1 VCFSIGFLL
10 REDNKNSAV
19 LDKFKL
25 KNIRFALFPKSKL
38 PDTGGSKS
46 SSSSVINISKK
57 FSNFFSNRISKIN
70 ATTEEVVGVDISHE
84 AIHVAQASKKPDE
97 RWVLDKFSYRF
108 LDKTKI
114 KENLLESSDYLVS
127 EITLALANA
136 NITTKN
142 VALSIPVTSAI
153 VRVVT
158 SPLMTEEELKNA
170 VDTNSLW
177 ENLIQLSDNLND
189 YSIFHQVI
197 NRDTAKNLMDIL
209 FVASKLSDVN
219 GYSAL
224 FKKAGLNPI
233 IIDVR
238 CFTLK
243 NAVDE
248 RAKTRLLV
256 KEKNEQEPQ
265 SAILEFGLEENYI
278 IIIHNSIPI
287 ITDIFLRPQEKLIL
301 QSINENNIS
310 QEAEDLIRRYTL
322 QIKQAIADYETKFQ
336 AKILDI
342 KIITSLK
349 NYEIFLK
356 MFKNNILNIGLNVL
370 DPLSEV
376 VIPEYNK
383 EKVDI
388 KNKSPF
394 TSAIG
399 LAYRKLDVFG
409 YYKFVTAVKNINL
422 LPNRD
427 AIRQQAK
434 FKFLSGFAFKNF
446 AIGLVVIYIF
456 LTIFSFVRIQ
466 FNDKKLQ
473 QFSSIEAEFNKINAI
488 YSPINRQ
495 VNLLKQSSQIGSSLK
510 SNQNSSYQ
518 TLVQISNSTQ
528 PRVRFSKIEYD
539 GNLNIKIE
547 GTAFSD
553 QDILNFVAALNK
565 QKTIASATLS
575 SVSASGQQGL
585 SAMPS
590 KAFVILCQVRPS

>member
-1 VCFSIGFLL
+1 M
-10 REDNKNSAV
+10 

-25 KNIRFALFPKSKL
+25 KNVKFALFPKSKL
-38 PDTGGSKS
+38 QGVDGNKS
-46 SSSSVINISKK
+46 ANNSLSDLSKK
-57 FSNFFSNRISKIN
+57 FSDFFSSKISKIN
-70 ATTEEVVGVDISHE
+70 ATTEEVVGIDISHE
-84 AIHVAQASKKPDE
+84 AIHVAQASKKSDE
-97 RWVLDKFSYRF
+97 KWILDKFSYRF
-108 LDKTKI
+108 LDQTKI
-114 KENLLESSDYLVS
+114 KENLLDTPDYLVS

-153 VRVVT
+153 IRVVT
-158 SPLMTEEELKNA
+158 SPLMSEEELKNA
-170 VDTNSLW
+170 VETNSLW

-248 RAKTRLLV
+248 RSKTRLLF
-256 KEKNEQEPQ
+256 KESKGIEPQ
-265 SAILEFGLEENYI
+265 SAILEFGLEENYL

-287 ITDIFLRPQEKLIL
+287 ITDIFLRPQEKSIL
-301 QSINENNIS
+301 TSVTENNIP

-322 QIKQAIADYETKFQ
+322 QVKQAIADYEAKFQ
-336 AKILDI
+336 SKISDI

-349 NYEIFLK
+349 NYEVFMK
-356 MFKNNILNIGLNVL
+356 MFKNNILNIGVNIL

-376 VIPEYNK
+376 TIPEYNK
-383 EKVDI
+383 EKTDI

-446 AIGLVVIYIF
+446 ALGLVALYIF
-456 LTIFSFVRIQ
+456 LTAFSFFRIQ
-466 FNDKKLQ
+466 YNDKKLE
-473 QFSSIEAEFNKINAI
+473 QFAAIEAEFVKINAP
-488 YSPINRQ
+488 YSAVNRQ
-495 VNLLKQSSQIGSSLK
+495 VNLLKQSSQIGTTLR
-510 SNQNSSYQ
+510 SNQNTSYQ

-575 SVSASGQQGL
+575 SVNVAGQQQGL
-585 SAMPS
+585 TAAPS

>member
-1 VCFSIGFLL
+1 M
-10 REDNKNSAV
+10 

-25 KNIRFALFPKSKL
+25 KNVKFALFPKSKL
-38 PDTGGSKS
+38 QGVDGNKS
-46 SSSSVINISKK
+46 ANNSLSDLSKK
-57 FSNFFSNRISKIN
+57 FSDFFSSKISKIN
-70 ATTEEVVGVDISHE
+70 ATTEEVVGIDISHE
-84 AIHVAQASKKPDE
+84 AIHVAQASKKSDE
-97 RWVLDKFSYRF
+97 KWILDKFSYRF
-108 LDKTKI
+108 LDQTKL
-114 KENLLESSDYLVS
+114 KENLLDTPDYLVS

-153 VRVVT
+153 IRVVT

-170 VDTNSLW
+170 VETNSLW

-197 NRDTAKNLMDIL
+197 NRDSAKNLMDIL

-248 RAKTRLLV
+248 RSKTRLLF
-256 KEKNEQEPQ
+256 KESKEIEPQ
-265 SAILEFGLEENYI
+265 SAILEFGLEENYL

-287 ITDIFLRPQEKLIL
+287 ITDIFLRPQEKSIL
-301 QSINENNIS
+301 TSVTENNIP

-336 AKILDI
+336 SKISDI

-349 NYEIFLK
+349 NYEVFMK
-356 MFKNNILNIGLNVL
+356 MFKNNILNIGVNIL

-376 VIPEYNK
+376 TVPEYNK
-383 EKVDI
+383 EKTDI

-446 AIGLVVIYIF
+446 ALGLVALYIF
-456 LTIFSFVRIQ
+456 LTAFSFFRIHY
-466 FNDKKLQ
+466 NDKKLE
-473 QFSSIEAEFNKINAI
+473 QFAAIEAEFIKINAP
-488 YSPINRQ
+488 YSTVNRQ
-495 VNLLKQSSQIGSSLK
+495 VNLLKQSSQIGTTLR

-539 GNLNIKIE
+539 GNLNVKIE

-575 SVSASGQQGL
+575 SVNVAGQQQGL
-585 SAMPS
+585 SAAPS
-590 KAFVILCQVRPS
+590 KAFVILCQVKAS

>member
-1 VCFSIGFLL
+1 M
-10 REDNKNSAV
+10 

-25 KNIRFALFPKSKL
+25 KNVKFALFPKSKL
-38 PDTGGSKS
+38 QGVDGNKS
-46 SSSSVINISKK
+46 ANSSLSDLSKK
-57 FSNFFSNRISKIN
+57 FSDFFSSKISKIN
-70 ATTEEVVGVDISHE
+70 ATTEEVVGIDISHE
-84 AIHVAQASKKPDE
+84 AIHVAQASKKSDE
-97 RWVLDKFSYRF
+97 KWILDKFSYRF
-108 LDKTKI
+108 LDQTKL
-114 KENLLESSDYLVS
+114 KENLLDTPDYLVS

-153 VRVVT
+153 IRVVS
-158 SPLMTEEELKNA
+158 SPLMSEEELKNA
-170 VDTNSLW
+170 VETNSLW

-248 RAKTRLLV
+248 RSKTRLLV
-256 KEKNEQEPQ
+256 KESKGMEPQ
-265 SAILEFGLEENYI
+265 SAILEFGLEENYL

-287 ITDIFLRPQEKLIL
+287 ITDIFLRPQEKSIL
-301 QSINENNIS
+301 TSVTENNIP

-322 QIKQAIADYETKFQ
+322 QVKQAIADYETKYQ
-336 AKILDI
+336 SKISDI

-349 NYEIFLK
+349 NYEVFMK
-356 MFKNNILNIGLNVL
+356 MFKNNILNIGVNIL

-376 VIPEYNK
+376 TVPEYNK
-383 EKVDI
+383 EKTDI

-446 AIGLVVIYIF
+446 ALGLVALYIF
-456 LTIFSFVRIQ
+456 LTAFSFFRIQ
-466 FNDKKLQ
+466 YNDKQLE
-473 QFSSIEAEFNKINAI
+473 QFAAIEAEFTKINAP
-488 YSPINRQ
+488 YSTINRQ
-495 VNLLKQSSQIGSSLK
+495 VNLLKQSSQIGTTLR

-539 GNLNIKIE
+539 GNLNVKIE

-575 SVSASGQQGL
+575 SVNVAGQQQGL
-585 SAMPS
+585 SAAPS
-590 KAFVILCQVRPS
+590 KAFVILCQVRAS

>member
-1 VCFSIGFLL
+1 M
-10 REDNKNSAV
+10 

-25 KNIRFALFPKSKL
+25 KNVKFALFPKSKL
-38 PDTGGSKS
+38 QAVDGNKS
-46 SSSSVINISKK
+46 ANSSLSDLSKK
-57 FSNFFSNRISKIN
+57 FSDFFSSKISKIN
-70 ATTEEVVGVDISHE
+70 ATTEEVVGIDISHE
-84 AIHVAQASKKPDE
+84 AIHVAQASKKSDE
-97 RWVLDKFSYRF
+97 KWILDKFSYRF
-108 LDKTKI
+108 LDQTKL
-114 KENLLESSDYLVS
+114 KENLLDTPDYLVS

-153 VRVVT
+153 IRVVT

-170 VDTNSLW
+170 VETNSLW

-197 NRDTAKNLMDIL
+197 NRDSAKNLMDIL

-248 RAKTRLLV
+248 RSKTRLLF
-256 KEKNEQEPQ
+256 KESKEIEPQ
-265 SAILEFGLEENYI
+265 SAILEFGLEENYL

-287 ITDIFLRPQEKLIL
+287 ITDIFLRPQEKSIL
-301 QSINENNIS
+301 TSVTENNIP

-322 QIKQAIADYETKFQ
+322 QIKQAIADYETKYQ
-336 AKILDI
+336 SKISDI

-349 NYEIFLK
+349 NYEVFMK
-356 MFKNNILNIGLNVL
+356 MFKNNILNIGVNIL

-376 VIPEYNK
+376 TVPEYNK
-383 EKVDI
+383 EKTDI

-446 AIGLVVIYIF
+446 ALGLVALYIF
-456 LTIFSFVRIQ
+456 LTAFSFFRIHY
-466 FNDKKLQ
+466 NDKKLE
-473 QFSSIEAEFNKINAI
+473 QFAAIEAEFIKINAP
-488 YSPINRQ
+488 YSTVNRQ
-495 VNLLKQSSQIGSSLK
+495 VNLLKQSSQIGTTLR

-539 GNLNIKIE
+539 GNLNVKIE

-575 SVSASGQQGL
+575 SVNVAGQQQGL
-585 SAMPS
+585 SAAPS
-590 KAFVILCQVRPS
+590 KAFVILCQVRAG

>member
-1 VCFSIGFLL
+1 M
-10 REDNKNSAV
+10 

-25 KNIRFALFPKSKL
+25 KNVKFTLFPKSKL
-38 PDTGGSKS
+38 QAVDGNKS
-46 SSSSVINISKK
+46 ANSSLSDLSKK
-57 FSNFFSNRISKIN
+57 FSDFFSSKISKIN
-70 ATTEEVVGVDISHE
+70 ATTEEVVGIDISHE
-84 AIHVAQASKKPDE
+84 AIHVAQVSKKSDE
-97 RWVLDKFSYRF
+97 KWMLDKFSYRF
-108 LDKTKI
+108 LDQTKL
-114 KENLLESSDYLVS
+114 KENLLDTPDYLVS

-153 VRVVT
+153 IRVVT

-170 VDTNSLW
+170 VETNSLW

-219 GYSAL
+219 GYSTL

-248 RAKTRLLV
+248 RSKTRLLF
-256 KEKNEQEPQ
+256 KESKEIEPQ
-265 SAILEFGLEENYI
+265 SAILEFGLEENYL

-287 ITDIFLRPQEKLIL
+287 ITDIFLRPQEKSIL
-301 QSINENNIS
+301 TSVTENNIP

-322 QIKQAIADYETKFQ
+322 QVKQAIADYETKFQ
-336 AKILDI
+336 SKISDI

-349 NYEIFLK
+349 NYEVFMK
-356 MFKNNILNIGLNVL
+356 MFKNNILNIGVNIL

-376 VIPEYNK
+376 TVPEYNK
-383 EKVDI
+383 EKTDI

-422 LPNRD
+422 LPNRE

-446 AIGLVVIYIF
+446 ALGLVVLYIF
-456 LTIFSFVRIQ
+456 LTAFSFFRIHY
-466 FNDKKLQ
+466 NDKKLE
-473 QFSSIEAEFNKINAI
+473 QFAAIEAEFIKINAP
-488 YSPINRQ
+488 YSTVNRQ
-495 VNLLKQSSQIGSSLK
+495 VNLLKQSSQIGTTLR

-539 GNLNIKIE
+539 GNLNVKIE

-575 SVSASGQQGL
+575 SVNVAGQQQGL
-585 SAMPS
+585 SAAPS
-590 KAFVILCQVRPS
+590 KAFVILCQVRAG

>member
-1 VCFSIGFLL
+1 M
-10 REDNKNSAV
+10 
-19 LDKFKL
+19 LDRFKL
-25 KNIRFALFPKSKL
+25 KNVKFALFPKSKL
-38 PDTGGSKS
+38 QGVDSNKS
-46 SSSSVINISKK
+46 SVSSLNNFSKK
-57 FSNFFSNRISKIN
+57 FSEFFSSKISKIN
-70 ATTEEVVGVDISHE
+70 ATTEEVVGIDISHE
-84 AIHVAQASKKPDE
+84 AIHVAQASKKSDE

-108 LDKTKI
+108 LDQTKI
-114 KENLLESSDYLVS
+114 KENLLDSPDYLVS

-153 VRVVT
+153 IRVVT
-158 SPLMTEEELKNA
+158 SPLMTEDELKSA
-170 VDTNSLW
+170 VETNSLW

-248 RAKTRLLV
+248 RAKTRSLF
-256 KEKNEQEPQ
+256 KATKEQEPQ
-265 SAILEFGLEENYI
+265 SAILEFGLEENYL
-278 IIIHNSIPI
+278 IIIHNNIPI
-287 ITDIFLRPQEKLIL
+287 ITDIFLRPQEKTIL
-301 QSINENNIS
+301 TSVTENNIS
-310 QEAEDLIRRYTL
+310 QEAEDLLRRYTL
-322 QIKQAIADYETKFQ
+322 QVKQAIADYETKFQ
-336 AKILDI
+336 AKISDI

-349 NYEIFLK
+349 NYEVFMK
-356 MFKNNILNIGLNVL
+356 MFKNNILNVGVNIL

-376 VIPEYNK
+376 IIPEYNK
-383 EKVDI
+383 EKTDI

-446 AIGLVVIYIF
+446 AVGLVALYIF
-456 LTIFSFVRIQ
+456 LTAFSFFRIYY
-466 FNDKKLQ
+466 NDKKLE
-473 QFSSIEAEFNKINAI
+473 QFAAIEAEFIKINTP
-488 YSPINRQ
+488 YTTINKQ
-495 VNLLKQSSQIGSSLK
+495 VNLLKQSSQIGTTLR

-575 SVSASGQQGL
+575 SVNVSGQQQGL
-585 SAMPS
+585 SAAPS
-590 KAFVILCQVRPS
+590 KAFVILCQVRAG

>member
-1 VCFSIGFLL
+1 M
-10 REDNKNSAV
+10 

-25 KNIRFALFPKSKL
+25 KNVKFALFPKSKIQGV
-38 PDTGGSKS
+38 DGNKS
-46 SSSSVINISKK
+46 ANSSLSDLSKK
-57 FSNFFSNRISKIN
+57 FSDFFSSKISKIN
-70 ATTEEVVGVDISHE
+70 ATTEEVVGIDISHE
-84 AIHVAQASKKPDE
+84 AIHVAQASKKSDE
-97 RWVLDKFSYRF
+97 KWVLDKFSYRF
-108 LDKTKI
+108 LDQTKI
-114 KENLLESSDYLVS
+114 KENLLDTPDYLVS

-153 VRVVT
+153 IRVVT
-158 SPLMTEEELKNA
+158 SPLMSEEELKNA
-170 VDTNSLW
+170 VETNSLW

-248 RAKTRLLV
+248 RSKTRLLF
-256 KEKNEQEPQ
+256 KESKEIEPQ
-265 SAILEFGLEENYI
+265 SAILEFGLEENYL

-287 ITDIFLRPQEKLIL
+287 ITDIFLRPQEKSIL
-301 QSINENNIS
+301 QSVSENNIT

-322 QIKQAIADYETKFQ
+322 QIKQAIADYESKFQ
-336 AKILDI
+336 SKISDI

-349 NYEIFLK
+349 NYEVFMK
-356 MFKNNILNIGLNVL
+356 MFKNNILNIGVNIL

-376 VIPEYNK
+376 TIPEYNK
-383 EKVDI
+383 EKIDI

-446 AIGLVVIYIF
+446 ALGLVALYIF
-456 LTIFSFVRIQ
+456 LTAFSFFRIQ
-466 FNDKKLQ
+466 YNDKKLE
-473 QFSSIEAEFNKINAI
+473 QFAAIEAEFIKINGP
-488 YSPINRQ
+488 YSAVNRQ
-495 VNLLKQSSQIGSSLK
+495 VNLLKQSSQIGTTLR
-510 SNQNSSYQ
+510 SNQNTSYQ

-575 SVSASGQQGL
+575 SVNVAGQQQGL
-585 SAMPS
+585 SAAPS
-590 KAFVILCQVRPS
+590 KSFVILCQVRAG

>member
-1 VCFSIGFLL
+1 M
-10 REDNKNSAV
+10 

-25 KNIRFALFPKSKL
+25 KNVKFALFPKSKL
-38 PDTGGSKS
+38 QGVDGNKS
-46 SSSSVINISKK
+46 ANSSLSDLSKK
-57 FSNFFSNRISKIN
+57 FSDFFSSKISKIN
-70 ATTEEVVGVDISHE
+70 ATTEEVVGIDISHE
-84 AIHVAQASKKPDE
+84 AIHVAQASKKSDE
-97 RWVLDKFSYRF
+97 KWILDKFSYRF
-108 LDKTKI
+108 LDQTKI
-114 KENLLESSDYLVS
+114 KENLLDTPDYLVS

-153 VRVVT
+153 IRVVT

-170 VDTNSLW
+170 VETNSLW

-197 NRDTAKNLMDIL
+197 NRDSAKNLMDIL

-248 RAKTRLLV
+248 RSKTRLLF
-256 KEKNEQEPQ
+256 KESKEIEPQ
-265 SAILEFGLEENYI
+265 SAILEFGLEENYL

-287 ITDIFLRPQEKLIL
+287 ITDIFLRPQEKSIL
-301 QSINENNIS
+301 TSVTENNIP

-336 AKILDI
+336 SKISDI

-349 NYEIFLK
+349 NYEVFMK
-356 MFKNNILNIGLNVL
+356 MFKNNILNIGVNIL

-376 VIPEYNK
+376 TVPEYNK
-383 EKVDI
+383 EKTDI

-446 AIGLVVIYIF
+446 ALGLVALYIF
-456 LTIFSFVRIQ
+456 LTAFSFFRIHY
-466 FNDKKLQ
+466 NDKKLE
-473 QFSSIEAEFNKINAI
+473 QFAAIEAEFIKINAP
-488 YSPINRQ
+488 YSTVNRQ
-495 VNLLKQSSQIGSSLK
+495 VNLLKQSSQIGTTLR

-539 GNLNIKIE
+539 GNLNVKIE

-575 SVSASGQQGL
+575 SVNVAGQQQGL
-585 SAMPS
+585 SAAPS
-590 KAFVILCQVRPS
+590 KAFVILCQVRAS

>member
-1 VCFSIGFLL
+1 M
-10 REDNKNSAV
+10 

-25 KNIRFALFPKSKL
+25 KNVKFALFPKSKIQSE
-38 PDTGGSKS
+38 GSSKS
-46 SSSSVINISKK
+46 ANSSLNNISKK
-57 FSNFFSNRISKIN
+57 LSDFFSSKISKIN
-70 ATTEEVVGVDISHE
+70 ATTEEVVGIDISHE
-84 AIHVAQASKKPDE
+84 AIHVAQASKKSDE
-97 RWVLDKFSYRF
+97 KWVLDKFSYRF
-108 LDKTKI
+108 LDQTKI

-153 VRVVT
+153 IRVVT

-170 VDTNSLW
+170 VETNSLW

-248 RAKTRLLV
+248 RAKTRLLF
-256 KEKNEQEPQ
+256 KDTKEQEPQ

-287 ITDIFLRPQEKLIL
+287 ITDIFLRPQEKSIL
-301 QSINENNIS
+301 QSVSENNIT

-322 QIKQAIADYETKFQ
+322 QIKQAIADYESKFQ
-336 AKILDI
+336 AKISDI

-356 MFKNNILNIGLNVL
+356 MFKNNILNIGVNVL

-376 VIPEYNK
+376 TIPEYNK
-383 EKVDI
+383 EKIDI

-427 AIRQQAK
+427 TIRQQAK

-446 AIGLVVIYIF
+446 AIGLVVFYIF
-456 LTIFSFVRIQ
+456 LTSLSFFRIQ
-466 FNDKKLQ
+466 YNDKKLE
-473 QFSSIEAEFNKINAI
+473 QFAAIEAEFIKINDP
-488 YSPINRQ
+488 YSAVNRQ
-495 VNLLKQSSQIGSSLK
+495 VNLLKQSSQIGTTLK

-575 SVSASGQQGL
+575 SVNVAGQQQGL
-585 SAMPS
+585 SAAPS

>member
-1 VCFSIGFLL
+1 M
-10 REDNKNSAV
+10 

-25 KNIRFALFPKSKL
+25 KNVKFALFPKSKL
-38 PDTGGSKS
+38 QEVESGKSAS
-46 SSSSVINISKK
+46 SSLNNISKRL
-57 FSNFFSNRISKIN
+57 SDFFSNKISKIN
-70 ATTEEVVGVDISHE
+70 ATTEEVVGIDISHE
-84 AIHVAQASKKPDE
+84 AIHVAQASKRTDE
-97 RWVLDKFSYRF
+97 KWILDKFSYRF
-108 LDKTKI
+108 LDQTKL
-114 KENLLESSDYLVS
+114 KENLLDTPDYLVS

-153 VRVVT
+153 IRVVT

-170 VDTNSLW
+170 VETNSLW

-197 NRDTAKNLMDIL
+197 NRDSAKNLMDIL

-248 RAKTRLLV
+248 RSKTRLLF
-256 KEKNEQEPQ
+256 KESKEIEPQ
-265 SAILEFGLEENYI
+265 SAILEFGLEENYL

-287 ITDIFLRPQEKLIL
+287 ITDIFLRPQEKSIL
-301 QSINENNIS
+301 TSVTENNIP

-336 AKILDI
+336 SKISDI

-349 NYEIFLK
+349 NYEVFMK
-356 MFKNNILNIGLNVL
+356 MFKNNILNIGVNIL

-376 VIPEYNK
+376 TVPEYNK
-383 EKVDI
+383 EKTDI

-446 AIGLVVIYIF
+446 ALGLVALYIF
-456 LTIFSFVRIQ
+456 LTAFSFFRIHY
-466 FNDKKLQ
+466 NDKKLE
-473 QFSSIEAEFNKINAI
+473 QFAAIEAEFIKINAP
-488 YSPINRQ
+488 YSTINRQ
-495 VNLLKQSSQIGSSLK
+495 VNLLKQSSQIGTTLR

-539 GNLNIKIE
+539 GNLNVKIE

-575 SVSASGQQGL
+575 SVNVAGQQQGL
-585 SAMPS
+585 SAAPS

>member
-1 VCFSIGFLL
+1 M
-10 REDNKNSAV
+10 

-25 KNIRFALFPKSKL
+25 KNVKFALFPKSKL
-38 PDTGGSKS
+38 QAVDGNKS
-46 SSSSVINISKK
+46 ANSSLSDLSKK
-57 FSNFFSNRISKIN
+57 FSDFFSSKISKIN
-70 ATTEEVVGVDISHE
+70 ATTEEVVGIDISHE
-84 AIHVAQASKKPDE
+84 AIHVAQASKKTDE
-97 RWVLDKFSYRF
+97 KWILDKFSYRF
-108 LDKTKI
+108 LDQTKL
-114 KENLLESSDYLVS
+114 KENLLDTPDYLVS

-153 VRVVT
+153 IRVVT
-158 SPLMTEEELKNA
+158 SPLMSEEELKNA
-170 VDTNSLW
+170 VETNSLW

-248 RAKTRLLV
+248 RSKTRLLF
-256 KEKNEQEPQ
+256 KDTKEQEPQ
-265 SAILEFGLEENYI
+265 SAILEFGLEENYL

-287 ITDIFLRPQEKLIL
+287 ITDIFLRPQEKSIL
-301 QSINENNIS
+301 TSVTENNIP

-336 AKILDI
+336 SKISDI

-349 NYEIFLK
+349 NYEVFMK
-356 MFKNNILNIGLNVL
+356 MFKNNILNIGVNIL

-376 VIPEYNK
+376 TVPEYNK
-383 EKVDI
+383 EKTDI

-446 AIGLVVIYIF
+446 ALGLVALYIF
-456 LTIFSFVRIQ
+456 LTAFSFFRIQ
-466 FNDKKLQ
+466 YNDKKLE
-473 QFSSIEAEFNKINAI
+473 QFAAIEAEFIKINAP
-488 YSPINRQ
+488 YSTVNRQ
-495 VNLLKQSSQIGSSLK
+495 VNLLKQSSQIGTTLR

-539 GNLNIKIE
+539 GNLNVKIE

-575 SVSASGQQGL
+575 SVNVAGQQQGL
-585 SAMPS
+585 SAAPS
-590 KAFVILCQVRPS
+590 KAFVILCQVRAG

>member
-1 VCFSIGFLL
+1 M
-10 REDNKNSAV
+10 
-19 LDKFKL
+19 LDKFKIKNL
-25 KNIRFALFPKSKL
+25 KFALFAKSKL
-38 PDTGGSKS
+38 QSEGSGNSANS
-46 SSSSVINISKK
+46 SLNNISKK
-57 FSNFFSNRISKIN
+57 LSEFFSSKISKIN
-70 ATTEEVVGVDISHE
+70 ATTEEVVGIDISHE
-84 AIHVAQASKKPDE
+84 AIHVAQASKKSDE
-97 RWVLDKFSYRF
+97 KWVLDKFSYRF
-108 LDKTKI
+108 LDQTKI
-114 KENLLESSDYLVS
+114 KENLLDTPDYLVS

-153 VRVVT
+153 IRVVT
-158 SPLMTEEELKNA
+158 SPLMSEEELKNA
-170 VDTNSLW
+170 VETNSLW

-233 IIDVR
+233 IIEVR

-248 RAKTRLLV
+248 RSKTRLLF
-256 KEKNEQEPQ
+256 KDTKEQEPQ
-265 SAILEFGLEENYI
+265 SAILEFGLEENYL

-287 ITDIFLRPQEKLIL
+287 ITDIFLRPQEKSIL
-301 QSINENNIS
+301 TSVTENNIP

-336 AKILDI
+336 SKISDI

-349 NYEIFLK
+349 NYEVFMK
-356 MFKNNILNIGLNVL
+356 MFKNNILNIGVNIL

-376 VIPEYNK
+376 TIPEYNK
-383 EKVDI
+383 EKIDI

-446 AIGLVVIYIF
+446 ALGLVALYIF
-456 LTIFSFVRIQ
+456 LTAFSFFRIQ
-466 FNDKKLQ
+466 YNDKKLE
-473 QFSSIEAEFNKINAI
+473 QFAAIEAEFIKINAP
-488 YSPINRQ
+488 YSAVNRQ
-495 VNLLKQSSQIGSSLK
+495 VNLLKQSSQIGTTLR
-510 SNQNSSYQ
+510 SNQNTSYQ

-575 SVSASGQQGL
+575 SVNVAGQQQGL
-585 SAMPS
+585 SAAPS
-590 KAFVILCQVRPS
+590 KSFVILCQVRAG

>member
-1 VCFSIGFLL
+1 M
-10 REDNKNSAV
+10 

-25 KNIRFALFPKSKL
+25 KNIKFALFTKSKL
-38 PDTGGSKS
+38 QGVDGNKS
-46 SSSSVINISKK
+46 ANSSLSDLSKK
-57 FSNFFSNRISKIN
+57 FSDFFSSKISKIN
-70 ATTEEVVGVDISHE
+70 ATTEEVVGIDISHE
-84 AIHVAQASKKPDE
+84 AIHVAQTSKKNDE
-97 RWVLDKFSYRF
+97 KWVLDKFSYRF
-108 LDKTKI
+108 LDQTKL
-114 KENLLESSDYLVS
+114 KENLLETPDYLVS

-153 VRVVT
+153 IRVVT

-170 VDTNSLW
+170 VETNSLW

-248 RAKTRLLV
+248 RAKTRLLF
-256 KEKNEQEPQ
+256 KDTKEQEPQ
-265 SAILEFGLEENYI
+265 SAILEFGIEENYV

-287 ITDIFLRPQEKLIL
+287 ITDIFLRPQEKSIL
-301 QSINENNIS
+301 QAVTENNIT

-322 QIKQAIADYETKFQ
+322 QIKQAIADYESKFQ
-336 AKILDI
+336 AKISDI

-356 MFKNNILNIGLNVL
+356 MFKNNILNIGVNIL

-376 VIPEYNK
+376 TIPEYNK
-383 EKVDI
+383 EKIDI

-446 AIGLVVIYIF
+446 AIGLVALYIF
-456 LTIFSFVRIQ
+456 LTAFSFLRIQ
-466 FNDKKLQ
+466 YNNKKLE
-473 QFSSIEAEFNKINAI
+473 QFAAIEVEFSKINAI

-495 VNLLKQSSQIGSSLK
+495 VNLLKQSSQIGTTLR
-510 SNQNSSYQ
+510 SNQDSSYQ

-539 GNLNIKIE
+539 GNLSIKIE

-575 SVSASGQQGL
+575 SVSAAGQQQGL
-585 SAMPS
+585 SAAPS

>member
-1 VCFSIGFLL
+1 M
-10 REDNKNSAV
+10 
-19 LDKFKL
+19 LDKFKIKNL
-25 KNIRFALFPKSKL
+25 KFALFPKSKL
-38 PDTGGSKS
+38 QSEGSSNSANS
-46 SSSSVINISKK
+46 SLNNISKK
-57 FSNFFSNRISKIN
+57 LSEFFSSKISKIN
-70 ATTEEVVGVDISHE
+70 ATTEEVVGIDISHE
-84 AIHVAQASKKPDE
+84 AIHVAQASKKSDE
-97 RWVLDKFSYRF
+97 KWVLDKFSYRF
-108 LDKTKI
+108 LDQTKI
-114 KENLLESSDYLVS
+114 KENLLDTPDYLVS

-153 VRVVT
+153 IRVVT
-158 SPLMTEEELKNA
+158 SPLMSEEELKNA
-170 VDTNSLW
+170 VETNSLW

-248 RAKTRLLV
+248 RSKTRLLF
-256 KEKNEQEPQ
+256 KESKEIEPQ
-265 SAILEFGLEENYI
+265 SAILEFGLEENYL

-287 ITDIFLRPQEKLIL
+287 ITDIFLRPQEKSIL
-301 QSINENNIS
+301 QSVSENNIT

-322 QIKQAIADYETKFQ
+322 QIKQAIADYESKFQ
-336 AKILDI
+336 SKISDI

-349 NYEIFLK
+349 NYEVFMK
-356 MFKNNILNIGLNVL
+356 MFKNNILNIGVNIL

-376 VIPEYNK
+376 TIPEYNK
-383 EKVDI
+383 EKIDI

-446 AIGLVVIYIF
+446 ALGLVALYIF
-456 LTIFSFVRIQ
+456 LTAFSFFRIQ
-466 FNDKKLQ
+466 YNDKKLE
-473 QFSSIEAEFNKINAI
+473 QFAAIEAEFIKINAP
-488 YSPINRQ
+488 YSAVNRQ
-495 VNLLKQSSQIGSSLK
+495 VNLLKQSSQIGTTLR
-510 SNQNSSYQ
+510 SNQNTSYQ

-575 SVSASGQQGL
+575 SVNVAGQQQGL
-585 SAMPS
+585 SAAPS
-590 KAFVILCQVRPS
+590 KSFVILCQVRAG

>member
-1 VCFSIGFLL
+1 M
-10 REDNKNSAV
+10 

-25 KNIRFALFPKSKL
+25 KNVKFALFPKSKFQ
-38 PDTGGSKS
+38 GAENGKS
-46 SSSSVINISKK
+46 ANSSLNNISKK
-57 FSNFFSNRISKIN
+57 LSDFFSSKISKIN
-70 ATTEEVVGVDISHE
+70 ATTEEVVGIDISHE
-84 AIHVAQASKKPDE
+84 AIHVAQASKKTDE
-97 RWVLDKFSYRF
+97 KWILDKFSYRF
-108 LDKTKI
+108 LDQTKL
-114 KENLLESSDYLVS
+114 KENLLDTPDYLVS

-153 VRVVT
+153 IRVVT
-158 SPLMTEEELKNA
+158 SPLMSEEELKNA
-170 VDTNSLW
+170 VETNSLW

-248 RAKTRLLV
+248 RSKTRLLF
-256 KEKNEQEPQ
+256 KDTKEQEPQ
-265 SAILEFGLEENYI
+265 SAILEFGLEENYL

-287 ITDIFLRPQEKLIL
+287 ITDIFLRPQEKSIL
-301 QSINENNIS
+301 TSVTENNIP

-336 AKILDI
+336 SKISDI

-349 NYEIFLK
+349 NYEVFMK
-356 MFKNNILNIGLNVL
+356 MFKNNILNIGVNIL

-376 VIPEYNK
+376 TVPEYNK
-383 EKVDI
+383 EKTDI

-446 AIGLVVIYIF
+446 ALGLVALYIF
-456 LTIFSFVRIQ
+456 LTAFSFFRIHY
-466 FNDKKLQ
+466 NDKKLE
-473 QFSSIEAEFNKINAI
+473 QFAAIEAEFIKINAP
-488 YSPINRQ
+488 YSTVNRQ
-495 VNLLKQSSQIGSSLK
+495 VNLLKQSSQIGTTLR

-539 GNLNIKIE
+539 GNLNVKIE

-575 SVSASGQQGL
+575 SVNVAGQQQGL
-585 SAMPS
+585 SAAPS
-590 KAFVILCQVRPS
+590 KAFVILCQVRAS

>member
-1 VCFSIGFLL
+1 M
-10 REDNKNSAV
+10 

-25 KNIRFALFPKSKL
+25 KNVKFALFPKSKL
-38 PDTGGSKS
+38 QAVDGNKS
-46 SSSSVINISKK
+46 ANSSLSDLSKK
-57 FSNFFSNRISKIN
+57 FSDFFSSKISKIN
-70 ATTEEVVGVDISHE
+70 ATTEEVVGIDISHE
-84 AIHVAQASKKPDE
+84 AIHVAQASKKSDE
-97 RWVLDKFSYRF
+97 KWILDKFSYRF
-108 LDKTKI
+108 LDQTKL
-114 KENLLESSDYLVS
+114 KENLLDTPDYLVS

-153 VRVVT
+153 IRVVS
-158 SPLMTEEELKNA
+158 SPLMSEEELKNA
-170 VDTNSLW
+170 VETNSLW

-248 RAKTRLLV
+248 RSKTRLLF
-256 KEKNEQEPQ
+256 KESKEIEPQ
-265 SAILEFGLEENYI
+265 SAILEFGLEENYL

-287 ITDIFLRPQEKLIL
+287 ITDIFLRPQEKSIL
-301 QSINENNIS
+301 TSVTENNIP

-336 AKILDI
+336 SKISDI

-349 NYEIFLK
+349 NYEVFMK
-356 MFKNNILNIGLNVL
+356 MFKNNILNIGVNIL

-376 VIPEYNK
+376 TVPEYNK
-383 EKVDI
+383 EKTDI

-446 AIGLVVIYIF
+446 ALGLVALYIF
-456 LTIFSFVRIQ
+456 LTAFSFFRIHY
-466 FNDKKLQ
+466 NDKKLE
-473 QFSSIEAEFNKINAI
+473 QFAAIEAEFIKINAP
-488 YSPINRQ
+488 YSTVNRQ
-495 VNLLKQSSQIGSSLK
+495 VNLLKQSSQIGTTLR

-539 GNLNIKIE
+539 GNLNVKIE

-575 SVSASGQQGL
+575 SVNVAGQQQGL
-585 SAMPS
+585 TAAPS

>member
-1 VCFSIGFLL
+1 M
-10 REDNKNSAV
+10 

-25 KNIRFALFPKSKL
+25 KNVKFALFPKSKIQGV
-38 PDTGGSKS
+38 DGNKS
-46 SSSSVINISKK
+46 ANSSLSDLSKK
-57 FSNFFSNRISKIN
+57 FSDFFSSKISKIN
-70 ATTEEVVGVDISHE
+70 ATTEEVVGIDISHE
-84 AIHVAQASKKPDE
+84 AIHVAQASKKSDE
-97 RWVLDKFSYRF
+97 KWVLDKFSYRF
-108 LDKTKI
+108 LDQTKI
-114 KENLLESSDYLVS
+114 KENLLDTPDYLVS

-153 VRVVT
+153 IRVVT
-158 SPLMTEEELKNA
+158 SPLMSEEELKNA
-170 VDTNSLW
+170 VETNSLW

-248 RAKTRLLV
+248 RSKTRLLF
-256 KEKNEQEPQ
+256 KESKEIEPQ
-265 SAILEFGLEENYI
+265 SAILEFGLEENYL

-287 ITDIFLRPQEKLIL
+287 ITDIFLRPQEKSIL
-301 QSINENNIS
+301 QSVSENNIT

-322 QIKQAIADYETKFQ
+322 QIKQAIADYESKFQ
-336 AKILDI
+336 SKISDI

-349 NYEIFLK
+349 NYEVFMK
-356 MFKNNILNIGLNVL
+356 MFKNNILNIGVNIL

-376 VIPEYNK
+376 TIPEYNK
-383 EKVDI
+383 EKIDI

-446 AIGLVVIYIF
+446 ALGLVALYIF
-456 LTIFSFVRIQ
+456 LTAFSFFRIQ
-466 FNDKKLQ
+466 YNDKKLE
-473 QFSSIEAEFNKINAI
+473 QFAAIEAEFIKINAP
-488 YSPINRQ
+488 YSAVNRQ
-495 VNLLKQSSQIGSSLK
+495 VNLLKQSSQIGTTLR
-510 SNQNSSYQ
+510 SNQNNSYQ

-539 GNLNIKIE
+539 GNLNVKIE

-575 SVSASGQQGL
+575 SVNVAGQQQGL
-585 SAMPS
+585 SAAPS
-590 KAFVILCQVRPS
+590 KTFVILCQVRAG

>member
-1 VCFSIGFLL
+1 M
-10 REDNKNSAV
+10 
-19 LDKFKL
+19 LDKFKI
-25 KNIRFALFPKSKL
+25 KNIKFALFPKSKL
-38 PDTGGSKS
+38 QENEAGKS
-46 SSSSVINISKK
+46 TKTSLSGLSQKLSS
-57 FSNFFSNRISKIN
+57 FFSSKISKIN
-70 ATTEEVVGVDISHE
+70 ATTEEVVGIDISHE
-84 AIHVAQASKKPDE
+84 AIHVAQASKKTDE
-97 RWVLDKFSYRF
+97 KWILDKFSYRF
-108 LDKTKI
+108 LDQTKI
-114 KENLLESSDYLVS
+114 KENLLETPDYLVS

-153 VRVVT
+153 IRVVT

-170 VDTNSLW
+170 VETNSLW

-197 NRDTAKNLMDIL
+197 NRDSAKNLMDIL

-248 RAKTRLLV
+248 RAKTRLLF
-256 KEKNEQEPQ
+256 KDSKEQEPQ

-287 ITDIFLRPQEKLIL
+287 ITDIFLRPQEKSIL
-301 QSINENNIS
+301 TSVSENNIS

-336 AKILDI
+336 SKISDI

-349 NYEIFLK
+349 NYEVFMK
-356 MFKNNILNIGLNVL
+356 MFKNNILNIGVNIL

-376 VIPEYNK
+376 TIPEYNK
-383 EKVDI
+383 EKIDI

-446 AIGLVVIYIF
+446 AVGLVALYIF
-456 LTIFSFVRIQ
+456 LTAFSFLRIQ
-466 FNDKKLQ
+466 YNNKKLE
-473 QFSSIEAEFNKINAI
+473 QFAAIEAEFIKINAP
-488 YSPINRQ
+488 YSAVNRQ
-495 VNLLKQSSQIGSSLK
+495 VNLLKQSSQIGTTLR
-510 SNQNSSYQ
+510 SNQNTSYQ

-575 SVSASGQQGL
+575 SVNVAGQQQGL
-585 SAMPS
+585 SAAPS
-590 KAFVILCQVRPS
+590 KAFIILCQVRPS

>member
-1 VCFSIGFLL
+1 M
-10 REDNKNSAV
+10 

-25 KNIRFALFPKSKL
+25 KNVKFALFPKSKIQGV
-38 PDTGGSKS
+38 DGNKS
-46 SSSSVINISKK
+46 ANSSLSDLSKK
-57 FSNFFSNRISKIN
+57 FSDFFSSKISKIN
-70 ATTEEVVGVDISHE
+70 ATTEEVVGIDISHE
-84 AIHVAQASKKPDE
+84 AIHVAQTSKKTDE
-97 RWVLDKFSYRF
+97 NWILDKFSYRF
-108 LDKTKI
+108 LDQTKI
-114 KENLLESSDYLVS
+114 KENLLDTPDYLVS

-153 VRVVT
+153 IRVVT

-170 VDTNSLW
+170 VETNSLW

-248 RAKTRLLV
+248 RSKTRLLF
-256 KEKNEQEPQ
+256 KESKGIEPQ
-265 SAILEFGLEENYI
+265 SAILEFGLEENYL

-287 ITDIFLRPQEKLIL
+287 ITDIFLRPQEKSIL
-301 QSINENNIS
+301 TSVNENNIP

-336 AKILDI
+336 SKIADI

-349 NYEIFLK
+349 NYEVFMK
-356 MFKNNILNIGLNVL
+356 MFKNNILNIGVNIL

-376 VIPEYNK
+376 TIPEYNK
-383 EKVDI
+383 EKIDI

-446 AIGLVVIYIF
+446 ALGLVALYIF
-456 LTIFSFVRIQ
+456 LTAFSFFRIQ
-466 FNDKKLQ
+466 YNDKKLE
-473 QFSSIEAEFNKINAI
+473 QFAAIEAEFIKINAP
-488 YSPINRQ
+488 YSAVNRQ
-495 VNLLKQSSQIGSSLK
+495 VNLLKQSSQIGTTLR
-510 SNQNSSYQ
+510 SNQNTSYQ

-539 GNLNIKIE
+539 GNLNVKIE

-575 SVSASGQQGL
+575 SVNVAGQQQGL
-585 SAMPS
+585 SAAPS
-590 KAFVILCQVRPS
+590 KTFVILCQVRAG

>member
-1 VCFSIGFLL
+1 M
-10 REDNKNSAV
+10 
-19 LDKFKL
+19 LDKFKIKNL
-25 KNIRFALFPKSKL
+25 KFALFPKSKL
-38 PDTGGSKS
+38 QSEGSGNSANS
-46 SSSSVINISKK
+46 SLNNISKK
-57 FSNFFSNRISKIN
+57 LSEFFSSKISKIN
-70 ATTEEVVGVDISHE
+70 ATTEEVVGIDISHE
-84 AIHVAQASKKPDE
+84 AIHVAQASKKSDE
-97 RWVLDKFSYRF
+97 KWVLDKFSYRF
-108 LDKTKI
+108 LDQTKI
-114 KENLLESSDYLVS
+114 KENLLDTPDYLVS

-153 VRVVT
+153 IRVVT
-158 SPLMTEEELKNA
+158 SPLMSEEELKNA
-170 VDTNSLW
+170 VETNSLW

-248 RAKTRLLV
+248 RSKTRLLF
-256 KEKNEQEPQ
+256 KESKEIEPQ
-265 SAILEFGLEENYI
+265 SAILEFGLEENYL

-287 ITDIFLRPQEKLIL
+287 ITDIFLRPQEKSIL
-301 QSINENNIS
+301 QSVSENNIP

-322 QIKQAIADYETKFQ
+322 QIKQAIADYESKFQ
-336 AKILDI
+336 SKISDI

-349 NYEIFLK
+349 NYEVFMK
-356 MFKNNILNIGLNVL
+356 MFKNNILNIGVNIL

-376 VIPEYNK
+376 TIPEYNK
-383 EKVDI
+383 EKIDI

-446 AIGLVVIYIF
+446 ALGLVALYIF
-456 LTIFSFVRIQ
+456 LTAFSFFRIQ
-466 FNDKKLQ
+466 YNDKKLE
-473 QFSSIEAEFNKINAI
+473 QFAAIEAEFIKINAP
-488 YSPINRQ
+488 YSAVNRQ
-495 VNLLKQSSQIGSSLK
+495 VNLLKQSSQIGTTLR
-510 SNQNSSYQ
+510 SNQNTSYQ

-575 SVSASGQQGL
+575 SVNVAGQQQGL
-585 SAMPS
+585 SAAPS
-590 KAFVILCQVRPS
+590 KSFVILCQVRAG

>member
-1 VCFSIGFLL
+1 M
-10 REDNKNSAV
+10 

-25 KNIRFALFPKSKL
+25 KNVKFALFPKSKL
-38 PDTGGSKS
+38 QGVDGNKS
-46 SSSSVINISKK
+46 ANSSLSDLSKK
-57 FSNFFSNRISKIN
+57 FSDFFSSKISKIN
-70 ATTEEVVGVDISHE
+70 ATTEEVVGIDISHE
-84 AIHVAQASKKPDE
+84 AIHVAQASKKSDE
-97 RWVLDKFSYRF
+97 KWILDKFSYRF
-108 LDKTKI
+108 LDQTKL
-114 KENLLESSDYLVS
+114 KENLLDTPDYLVS

-153 VRVVT
+153 IRVVS
-158 SPLMTEEELKNA
+158 SPLMSEEELKNA
-170 VDTNSLW
+170 VETNSLW

-248 RAKTRLLV
+248 RSKTRLLV
-256 KEKNEQEPQ
+256 KESKGMEPQ
-265 SAILEFGLEENYI
+265 SAILEFGLEENYL

-287 ITDIFLRPQEKLIL
+287 ITDIFLRPQEKSIL
-301 QSINENNIS
+301 TSVTENNIP

-322 QIKQAIADYETKFQ
+322 QVKQAIADYETKYQ
-336 AKILDI
+336 SKISDI

-349 NYEIFLK
+349 NYEVFMK
-356 MFKNNILNIGLNVL
+356 MFKNNILNIGVNIL

-376 VIPEYNK
+376 TVPEYNK
-383 EKVDI
+383 EKTDI

-446 AIGLVVIYIF
+446 ALGLVALYIF
-456 LTIFSFVRIQ
+456 LTAFSFFRIQ
-466 FNDKKLQ
+466 YNDKQLE
-473 QFSSIEAEFNKINAI
+473 QFAAIEAEFIKINAP
-488 YSPINRQ
+488 YSTINRQ
-495 VNLLKQSSQIGSSLK
+495 VNLLKQSSQIGTTLR

-539 GNLNIKIE
+539 GNLNVKIE

-575 SVSASGQQGL
+575 SVNVAGQQQGL
-585 SAMPS
+585 SAAPS
-590 KAFVILCQVRPS
+590 KAFVILCQVRAS

>member
-1 VCFSIGFLL
+1 M
-10 REDNKNSAV
+10 

-25 KNIRFALFPKSKL
+25 KNVKFALFPKSKL
-38 PDTGGSKS
+38 KEAENGKS
-46 SSSSVINISKK
+46 TNSSLNNISKK
-57 FSNFFSNRISKIN
+57 LSDFFSNKISKIN
-70 ATTEEVVGVDISHE
+70 ATTEEVVGIDISHE
-84 AIHVAQASKKPDE
+84 AIHVAQASKKTDE
-97 RWVLDKFSYRF
+97 KWILDKFSYRF
-108 LDKTKI
+108 LDQTKL
-114 KENLLESSDYLVS
+114 KENLLDTPDYLVS

-153 VRVVT
+153 IRVVT
-158 SPLMTEEELKNA
+158 SPLMSEEELKNA
-170 VDTNSLW
+170 VETNSLW

-248 RAKTRLLV
+248 RSKTRLLF
-256 KEKNEQEPQ
+256 KDTKEQEPQ
-265 SAILEFGLEENYI
+265 SAILEFGLEENYL

-287 ITDIFLRPQEKLIL
+287 ITDIFLRPQEKSIL
-301 QSINENNIS
+301 TSVTENNIP

-336 AKILDI
+336 SKISDI

-349 NYEIFLK
+349 NYEVFMK
-356 MFKNNILNIGLNVL
+356 MFKNNILNIGVNIL

-376 VIPEYNK
+376 TVPEYNK
-383 EKVDI
+383 EKTDI

-446 AIGLVVIYIF
+446 ALGLVALYIF
-456 LTIFSFVRIQ
+456 LTAFSFFRIQ
-466 FNDKKLQ
+466 YNDKKLE
-473 QFSSIEAEFNKINAI
+473 QFAAIEAEFIKINAP
-488 YSPINRQ
+488 YSTVNRQ
-495 VNLLKQSSQIGSSLK
+495 VNLLKQSSQIGTTLR

-539 GNLNIKIE
+539 GNLNVKIE

-575 SVSASGQQGL
+575 SVNVAGQQQGL
-585 SAMPS
+585 SAAPS
-590 KAFVILCQVRPS
+590 KAFVILCQVRAS

>member
-1 VCFSIGFLL
+1 M
-10 REDNKNSAV
+10 

-25 KNIRFALFPKSKL
+25 KNVKFALFPKSKL
-38 PDTGGSKS
+38 QAVDGNKS
-46 SSSSVINISKK
+46 ANSSLSDLSKK
-57 FSNFFSNRISKIN
+57 FSDFFSSKISKIN
-70 ATTEEVVGVDISHE
+70 ATTEEVVGIDISHE
-84 AIHVAQASKKPDE
+84 AIHVAQASKKSDE
-97 RWVLDKFSYRF
+97 KWILDKFSYRF
-108 LDKTKI
+108 LDQTKL
-114 KENLLESSDYLVS
+114 KENLLDTPDYLVS

-153 VRVVT
+153 IRVVT
-158 SPLMTEEELKNA
+158 SPLMSEEELKNA
-170 VDTNSLW
+170 VETNSLW

-248 RAKTRLLV
+248 RSKTRLLF
-256 KEKNEQEPQ
+256 KESKGIEPQ
-265 SAILEFGLEENYI
+265 SAILEFGLEENYL

-287 ITDIFLRPQEKLIL
+287 ITDIFLRPQEKSIL
-301 QSINENNIS
+301 TSVTENNIP

-336 AKILDI
+336 SKISDI

-349 NYEIFLK
+349 NYEVFMK
-356 MFKNNILNIGLNVL
+356 MFKNNILNIGVNIL

-376 VIPEYNK
+376 TVPEYNK
-383 EKVDI
+383 EKTDI

-446 AIGLVVIYIF
+446 ALGLVALYIF
-456 LTIFSFVRIQ
+456 LTAFSFFRIHY
-466 FNDKKLQ
+466 NDKKLE
-473 QFSSIEAEFNKINAI
+473 QFAAIEAEFIKINAP
-488 YSPINRQ
+488 YSAVNRQ
-495 VNLLKQSSQIGSSLK
+495 VNLLKQSSQIGTTLR

-539 GNLNIKIE
+539 GNLNVKIE

-575 SVSASGQQGL
+575 SVNVAGQQQGL
-585 SAMPS
+585 SAAPS
-590 KAFVILCQVRPS
+590 KAFVILCQVRAS

>member
-1 VCFSIGFLL
+1 M
-10 REDNKNSAV
+10 

-25 KNIRFALFPKSKL
+25 KNVKFALFPKSKL
-38 PDTGGSKS
+38 QGVDGNKS
-46 SSSSVINISKK
+46 ANSSLSDLSKK
-57 FSNFFSNRISKIN
+57 FSDFFSSKISKIN
-70 ATTEEVVGVDISHE
+70 ATTEEVVGIDISHE
-84 AIHVAQASKKPDE
+84 AIHVAQASKKSDE
-97 RWVLDKFSYRF
+97 KWILDKFSYRF
-108 LDKTKI
+108 LDQTKI
-114 KENLLESSDYLVS
+114 KENLLDTPDYLVS

-136 NITTKN
+136 SITTKN

-153 VRVVT
+153 IRVVT
-158 SPLMTEEELKNA
+158 SPLMSEEELKNA
-170 VDTNSLW
+170 VETNSLW

-248 RAKTRLLV
+248 RSKTRLLF
-256 KEKNEQEPQ
+256 KESKEIEPQ
-265 SAILEFGLEENYI
+265 SAILEFGLEENYL

-287 ITDIFLRPQEKLIL
+287 ITDIFLRPQEKSIL
-301 QSINENNIS
+301 TSVTENNIP

-322 QIKQAIADYETKFQ
+322 QVKQAIADYETKFQ
-336 AKILDI
+336 SKISDI

-349 NYEIFLK
+349 NYEVFMK
-356 MFKNNILNIGLNVL
+356 MFKNNILNIGVNIL

-376 VIPEYNK
+376 TIPEYNK
-383 EKVDI
+383 EKTDI

-446 AIGLVVIYIF
+446 ALGLVALYIF
-456 LTIFSFVRIQ
+456 LTAFSFFRIQ
-466 FNDKKLQ
+466 YNDKKLE
-473 QFSSIEAEFNKINAI
+473 QFAAIEAEFVKINAP
-488 YSPINRQ
+488 YSAVNRQ
-495 VNLLKQSSQIGSSLK
+495 VNLLKQSSQIGTTLR

-547 GTAFSD
+547 GTAFTD

-575 SVSASGQQGL
+575 SVNVAGQQQGL
-585 SAMPS
+585 SAAPS

>member
-1 VCFSIGFLL
+1 M
-10 REDNKNSAV
+10 

-25 KNIRFALFPKSKL
+25 KNVKFALFPKSKL
-38 PDTGGSKS
+38 QGVNGNKS
-46 SSSSVINISKK
+46 ANSSLSDLSKK
-57 FSNFFSNRISKIN
+57 FSDFFSSKISKIN
-70 ATTEEVVGVDISHE
+70 ATTEEVVGIDISHE
-84 AIHVAQASKKPDE
+84 AIHVAQASKKSDE
-97 RWVLDKFSYRF
+97 KWILDKFSYRF
-108 LDKTKI
+108 LDQTKI
-114 KENLLESSDYLVS
+114 KENLLDTPDYLVS

-153 VRVVT
+153 IRVVT
-158 SPLMTEEELKNA
+158 SPLMSEEELKNA
-170 VDTNSLW
+170 VETNSLW

-248 RAKTRLLV
+248 RSKTRLLF
-256 KEKNEQEPQ
+256 KESKGIEPQ
-265 SAILEFGLEENYI
+265 SAILEFGLEENYL

-287 ITDIFLRPQEKLIL
+287 ITDIFLRPQEKSIL
-301 QSINENNIS
+301 TSVTENNIP

-336 AKILDI
+336 SKISDI

-349 NYEIFLK
+349 NYEVFMK
-356 MFKNNILNIGLNVL
+356 MFKNNILNIGVNIL

-376 VIPEYNK
+376 TVPEYNK
-383 EKVDI
+383 EKTDI

-446 AIGLVVIYIF
+446 ALGLVALYIF
-456 LTIFSFVRIQ
+456 LTAFSFFRIQ
-466 FNDKKLQ
+466 YNDKKLE
-473 QFSSIEAEFNKINAI
+473 QFAAIEAEFIKINAP
-488 YSPINRQ
+488 YSAVNRQ
-495 VNLLKQSSQIGSSLK
+495 VNLLKQSSQIGTTLR

-539 GNLNIKIE
+539 GNLNVKIE

-575 SVSASGQQGL
+575 SVNVAGQQQGL
-585 SAMPS
+585 SAAPS
-590 KAFVILCQVRPS
+590 KAFVILCQVRAS

>member
-1 VCFSIGFLL
+1 M
-10 REDNKNSAV
+10 

-25 KNIRFALFPKSKL
+25 KNVKFALFPKSKL
-38 PDTGGSKS
+38 QAVDGNKS
-46 SSSSVINISKK
+46 ANSSLSDLSKK
-57 FSNFFSNRISKIN
+57 FSDFFSSKISKIN
-70 ATTEEVVGVDISHE
+70 ATTEEVVGIDISHE
-84 AIHVAQASKKPDE
+84 AIHVAQASKKSDE
-97 RWVLDKFSYRF
+97 KWILDKFSYRF
-108 LDKTKI
+108 LDQTKL
-114 KENLLESSDYLVS
+114 KENLLDTPDYLVS

-153 VRVVT
+153 IRVVS
-158 SPLMTEEELKNA
+158 SPLMSEEELKNA
-170 VDTNSLW
+170 VETNSLW

-248 RAKTRLLV
+248 RSKTRLLV
-256 KEKNEQEPQ
+256 KESKGTETQ
-265 SAILEFGLEENYI
+265 SAILEFGLEENYL

-287 ITDIFLRPQEKLIL
+287 ITDIFLRPQEKSIL
-301 QSINENNIS
+301 TSVTENNIP

-322 QIKQAIADYETKFQ
+322 QVKQAIADYETKYQ
-336 AKILDI
+336 SKISDI

-349 NYEIFLK
+349 NYEVFMK
-356 MFKNNILNIGLNVL
+356 MFKNNILNIGVNIL

-376 VIPEYNK
+376 TVPEYNK
-383 EKVDI
+383 EKTDI

-446 AIGLVVIYIF
+446 ALGLVALYIF
-456 LTIFSFVRIQ
+456 LTAFSFFRIHY
-466 FNDKKLQ
+466 NDKKLE
-473 QFSSIEAEFNKINAI
+473 QFAAIEAEFIKINAP
-488 YSPINRQ
+488 YSTVNRQ
-495 VNLLKQSSQIGSSLK
+495 VNLLKQSSQIGTTLR

-539 GNLNIKIE
+539 GNLNVKIE

-575 SVSASGQQGL
+575 SVNVAGQQQGL
-585 SAMPS
+585 SAAPS
-590 KAFVILCQVRPS
+590 KAFVILCQVRAS

>member
-1 VCFSIGFLL
+1 M
-10 REDNKNSAV
+10 

-25 KNIRFALFPKSKL
+25 KNVKFALFPKSKL
-38 PDTGGSKS
+38 QGVDGNKS
-46 SSSSVINISKK
+46 ANSSLSDLSKK
-57 FSNFFSNRISKIN
+57 FSDFFSSKISKIN
-70 ATTEEVVGVDISHE
+70 ATTEEVVGIDISHE
-84 AIHVAQASKKPDE
+84 AIHVAQASKRTDE
-97 RWVLDKFSYRF
+97 KWILDKFSYRF
-108 LDKTKI
+108 LDQTKL
-114 KENLLESSDYLVS
+114 KENLLDTPDYLVS

-153 VRVVT
+153 IRVVT

-170 VDTNSLW
+170 VETNSLW

-197 NRDTAKNLMDIL
+197 NRDSAKNLMDIL

-248 RAKTRLLV
+248 RSKTRLLF
-256 KEKNEQEPQ
+256 KESKEIEPQ
-265 SAILEFGLEENYI
+265 SAILEFGLEENYL

-287 ITDIFLRPQEKLIL
+287 ITDIFLRPQEKSIL
-301 QSINENNIS
+301 TSVTENNIP

-336 AKILDI
+336 SKISDI

-349 NYEIFLK
+349 NYEVFMK
-356 MFKNNILNIGLNVL
+356 MFKNNILNIGVNIL

-376 VIPEYNK
+376 TVPEYNK
-383 EKVDI
+383 EKTDI

-446 AIGLVVIYIF
+446 ALGLVALYIF
-456 LTIFSFVRIQ
+456 LTAFSFFRIYY
-466 FNDKKLQ
+466 NDKKLE
-473 QFSSIEAEFNKINAI
+473 QFAAIEAEFIKINAP
-488 YSPINRQ
+488 YSAVNRQ
-495 VNLLKQSSQIGSSLK
+495 VNLLKQSGQIGTTLR

-539 GNLNIKIE
+539 GNLNVKIE

-575 SVSASGQQGL
+575 SVNVAGQQQGL
-585 SAMPS
+585 SAAPS
-590 KAFVILCQVRPS
+590 KAFVILCQVRAS

>member
-1 VCFSIGFLL
+1 M
-10 REDNKNSAV
+10 

-25 KNIRFALFPKSKL
+25 KNVKFALFTKSKL
-38 PDTGGSKS
+38 QGVDGKKS
-46 SSSSVINISKK
+46 ANSSLGDLSKK
-57 FSNFFSNRISKIN
+57 FSDFFSSKISKIN
-70 ATTEEVVGVDISHE
+70 ATTEEVVGIDISHE
-84 AIHVAQASKKPDE
+84 AIHVAQTSKKNDE
-97 RWVLDKFSYRF
+97 KWVLDKFSYRF
-108 LDKTKI
+108 LDQTKL
-114 KENLLESSDYLVS
+114 KENLLETPDYLVS

-153 VRVVT
+153 IRVVT

-170 VDTNSLW
+170 VETNSLW

-248 RAKTRLLV
+248 RAKTRLLF
-256 KEKNEQEPQ
+256 KDTKEQEPQ

-287 ITDIFLRPQEKLIL
+287 ITDIFLRPQEKSIL
-301 QSINENNIS
+301 QSVSENNIT

-322 QIKQAIADYETKFQ
+322 QIKQAIADYESKFQ
-336 AKILDI
+336 AKISDI
-342 KIITSLK
+342 KVITSLK

-356 MFKNNILNIGLNVL
+356 MFKNNILNIGVNVL

-376 VIPEYNK
+376 TIPEYNK
-383 EKVDI
+383 EKIDI

-446 AIGLVVIYIF
+446 AIGLVALYIF
-456 LTIFSFVRIQ
+456 LTAFSFLRIQ
-466 FNDKKLQ
+466 YNNKKLE
-473 QFSSIEAEFNKINAI
+473 QFAAIEVEFSKINAI

-495 VNLLKQSSQIGSSLK
+495 VNLLKQSSQIGTTLR
-510 SNQNSSYQ
+510 SNQDSSYQ

-539 GNLNIKIE
+539 GNLSIKIE

-575 SVSASGQQGL
+575 SVSAAGQQQGL
-585 SAMPS
+585 SAAPS

>member
-1 VCFSIGFLL
+1 M
-10 REDNKNSAV
+10 
-19 LDKFKL
+19 LDRFKL
-25 KNIRFALFPKSKL
+25 KNVKFALFPKSKL
-38 PDTGGSKS
+38 QGVDSNKS
-46 SSSSVINISKK
+46 SVSSLNNFSKK
-57 FSNFFSNRISKIN
+57 FSEFFSSKISKIN
-70 ATTEEVVGVDISHE
+70 ATTEEVVGIDISHE
-84 AIHVAQASKKPDE
+84 AIHVAQASKKSDE

-108 LDKTKI
+108 LDQTKI

-153 VRVVT
+153 IRVVT

-170 VDTNSLW
+170 VETNSLW

-248 RAKTRLLV
+248 RAKTRLLI
-256 KEKNEQEPQ
+256 KESKEQEPQ

-287 ITDIFLRPQEKLIL
+287 ITDIFLRPQEKSIL
-301 QSINENNIS
+301 QSVNENNIS

-322 QIKQAIADYETKFQ
+322 QIKQAISDYETKFQ
-336 AKILDI
+336 AKISDI

-356 MFKNNILNIGLNVL
+356 MFKNNILNIGVNVL

-376 VIPEYNK
+376 IVPEYNK

-427 AIRQQAK
+427 SIRQQAK

-446 AIGLVVIYIF
+446 AVGLVALYIF
-456 LTIFSFVRIQ
+456 LTAFSFLRIYY
-466 FNDKKLQ
+466 NDKKLQ
-473 QFSSIEAEFNKINAI
+473 QFAAIEAEFIKINQV
-488 YSPINRQ
+488 YSPLSRQ
-495 VNLLKQSSQIGSSLK
+495 VNLLKQSSQIGSTLR

-539 GNLNIKIE
+539 GNSNIKIE

-575 SVSASGQQGL
+575 SVNMAGQQQGL
-585 SAMPS
+585 SAVPS

>member
-1 VCFSIGFLL
+1 M
-10 REDNKNSAV
+10 

-25 KNIRFALFPKSKL
+25 KNVKFALFPKSKIQGV
-38 PDTGGSKS
+38 DGNKS
-46 SSSSVINISKK
+46 ANSSLSDLSKK
-57 FSNFFSNRISKIN
+57 LSEFFSSKISKIN
-70 ATTEEVVGVDISHE
+70 ATTEEVVGIDISHE
-84 AIHVAQASKKPDE
+84 AIHVAQASKKSDE
-97 RWVLDKFSYRF
+97 KWVLDKFSYRF
-108 LDKTKI
+108 LDQTKI
-114 KENLLESSDYLVS
+114 KENLLDTPDYLVS

-153 VRVVT
+153 IRVVT
-158 SPLMTEEELKNA
+158 SPLMSEEELKNA
-170 VDTNSLW
+170 VETNSLW

-248 RAKTRLLV
+248 RSKTRLLF
-256 KEKNEQEPQ
+256 KESKEIEPQ
-265 SAILEFGLEENYI
+265 SAILEFGLEENYL

-287 ITDIFLRPQEKLIL
+287 ITDIFLRPQEKSIL
-301 QSINENNIS
+301 QSVSENNIT

-322 QIKQAIADYETKFQ
+322 QIKQAIADYESKFQ
-336 AKILDI
+336 SKISDI

-349 NYEIFLK
+349 NYEVFMK
-356 MFKNNILNIGLNVL
+356 MFKNNILNIGVNIL

-376 VIPEYNK
+376 TIPEYNK
-383 EKVDI
+383 EKIDI

-446 AIGLVVIYIF
+446 ALGLVALYIF
-456 LTIFSFVRIQ
+456 LTAFSFFRIQ
-466 FNDKKLQ
+466 YNDKKLE
-473 QFSSIEAEFNKINAI
+473 QFAAIEAEFIKINAP
-488 YSPINRQ
+488 YSAVNRQ
-495 VNLLKQSSQIGSSLK
+495 VNLLKQSSQIGTTLR
-510 SNQNSSYQ
+510 SNQNTSYQ

-575 SVSASGQQGL
+575 SVNVAGQQQGL
-585 SAMPS
+585 SAAPS
-590 KAFVILCQVRPS
+590 KSFVILCQVRAG

>member
-1 VCFSIGFLL
+1 M
-10 REDNKNSAV
+10 

-25 KNIRFALFPKSKL
+25 KNVKFALFPKSKIQGV
-38 PDTGGSKS
+38 DGNKS
-46 SSSSVINISKK
+46 ANSSLSDLSKK
-57 FSNFFSNRISKIN
+57 FSDFFSSKISKIN
-70 ATTEEVVGVDISHE
+70 ATTEEVVGIDISHE
-84 AIHVAQASKKPDE
+84 AIHVAQASKKSDE
-97 RWVLDKFSYRF
+97 KWVLDKFSYRF
-108 LDKTKI
+108 LDQTKI
-114 KENLLESSDYLVS
+114 KENLLDTPDYLVS

-153 VRVVT
+153 IRVVT
-158 SPLMTEEELKNA
+158 SPLMSEEELKNA
-170 VDTNSLW
+170 VETNSLW

-248 RAKTRLLV
+248 RSKTRLLF
-256 KEKNEQEPQ
+256 KESKEIEPQ
-265 SAILEFGLEENYI
+265 SAILEFGLEENYL

-287 ITDIFLRPQEKLIL
+287 ITDIFLRPQEKSIL
-301 QSINENNIS
+301 QSVSENNIT

-322 QIKQAIADYETKFQ
+322 QIKQAIADYESKFQ
-336 AKILDI
+336 SKISDI

-349 NYEIFLK
+349 NYEVFMK
-356 MFKNNILNIGLNVL
+356 MFKNNILNIGVNIL

-376 VIPEYNK
+376 TIPEYNK
-383 EKVDI
+383 EKIDI

-446 AIGLVVIYIF
+446 ALGLVALYIF
-456 LTIFSFVRIQ
+456 LTAFSFFRIQ
-466 FNDKKLQ
+466 YNDKKLE
-473 QFSSIEAEFNKINAI
+473 QFAAIEAEFIKINAP
-488 YSPINRQ
+488 YSAVNRQ
-495 VNLLKQSSQIGSSLK
+495 VNLLKQSSQIGTTLR
-510 SNQNSSYQ
+510 SNQNTSYQ

-575 SVSASGQQGL
+575 SVNVAGQQQGL
-585 SAMPS
+585 SAAPS
-590 KAFVILCQVRPS
+590 KSFVILGQVRPS

>member
-1 VCFSIGFLL
+1 M
-10 REDNKNSAV
+10 

-25 KNIRFALFPKSKL
+25 KNVKFALFPKSKIQGV
-38 PDTGGSKS
+38 DGNKS
-46 SSSSVINISKK
+46 ANSSLSDLSKK
-57 FSNFFSNRISKIN
+57 FSDFFSSKISKIN
-70 ATTEEVVGVDISHE
+70 ATTEEVVGIDISHE
-84 AIHVAQASKKPDE
+84 AIHVAQASKKSDE
-97 RWVLDKFSYRF
+97 KWVLDKFSYRF
-108 LDKTKI
+108 LDQTKI
-114 KENLLESSDYLVS
+114 KENLLDTPDYLVS

-153 VRVVT
+153 IRVVT
-158 SPLMTEEELKNA
+158 SPLMSEEELKNA
-170 VDTNSLW
+170 VETNSLW

-197 NRDTAKNLMDIL
+197 NRDTTKNLMDIL

-248 RAKTRLLV
+248 RSKTRLLF
-256 KEKNEQEPQ
+256 KESKEIEPQ
-265 SAILEFGLEENYI
+265 SAILEFGLEENYL

-287 ITDIFLRPQEKLIL
+287 ITDIFLRPQEKSIL
-301 QSINENNIS
+301 QSVSENNIT

-322 QIKQAIADYETKFQ
+322 QIKQAIADYESKFQ
-336 AKILDI
+336 SKISDI

-349 NYEIFLK
+349 NYEVFMK
-356 MFKNNILNIGLNVL
+356 MFKNNILNIGVNIL

-376 VIPEYNK
+376 TIPEYNK
-383 EKVDI
+383 EKIDI

-446 AIGLVVIYIF
+446 ALGLVALYIF
-456 LTIFSFVRIQ
+456 LTAFSFFRIQ
-466 FNDKKLQ
+466 YNDKKLE
-473 QFSSIEAEFNKINAI
+473 QFAAIEAEFIKINAP
-488 YSPINRQ
+488 YSAVNRQ
-495 VNLLKQSSQIGSSLK
+495 VNLLKQSSQIGTTLR
-510 SNQNSSYQ
+510 SNQNTSYQ

-575 SVSASGQQGL
+575 SVNVAGQQQGL
-585 SAMPS
+585 SAAPS
-590 KAFVILCQVRPS
+590 KSFVILCQVRAG

>member
-1 VCFSIGFLL
+1 M
-10 REDNKNSAV
+10 

-25 KNIRFALFPKSKL
+25 KNVKFALFPKSKL
-38 PDTGGSKS
+38 QGVDGNKS
-46 SSSSVINISKK
+46 ANSSLSDLSKK
-57 FSNFFSNRISKIN
+57 FSDFFSSKISKIN
-70 ATTEEVVGVDISHE
+70 ATTEEVVGIDISHE
-84 AIHVAQASKKPDE
+84 AIHVAQASKKSDE
-97 RWVLDKFSYRF
+97 KWILDKFSYRF
-108 LDKTKI
+108 LDQTKI
-114 KENLLESSDYLVS
+114 KENLLDTPDYLVS

-153 VRVVT
+153 IRVVT
-158 SPLMTEEELKNA
+158 SPLMSEEELKNA
-170 VDTNSLW
+170 VETNSLW

-248 RAKTRLLV
+248 RSKTRLLF
-256 KEKNEQEPQ
+256 KESKGIEPQ
-265 SAILEFGLEENYI
+265 SAILEFGLEENYL

-287 ITDIFLRPQEKLIL
+287 ITDIFLRPQEKSIL
-301 QSINENNIS
+301 TSVTENNIP

-336 AKILDI
+336 SKISDI

-349 NYEIFLK
+349 NYEVFMK
-356 MFKNNILNIGLNVL
+356 MFKNNILNIGVNIL

-376 VIPEYNK
+376 TVPEYNK
-383 EKVDI
+383 EKTDI

-446 AIGLVVIYIF
+446 ALGLVALYIF
-456 LTIFSFVRIQ
+456 LTAFSFFRIHY
-466 FNDKKLQ
+466 NDKKLE
-473 QFSSIEAEFNKINAI
+473 QFAAIEAEFIKINAP
-488 YSPINRQ
+488 YSTINRQ
-495 VNLLKQSSQIGSSLK
+495 VNLLKQSSQIGSTLR

-575 SVSASGQQGL
+575 SVNVAGQQQGL
-585 SAMPS
+585 SAAPS
-590 KAFVILCQVRPS
+590 KAFVILCQVRLS

>member
-1 VCFSIGFLL
+1 M
-10 REDNKNSAV
+10 

-25 KNIRFALFPKSKL
+25 KNVKFALFPKSKL
-38 PDTGGSKS
+38 QGVDGNKS
-46 SSSSVINISKK
+46 ANNSLSDLSKK
-57 FSNFFSNRISKIN
+57 FSDFFSSKISKIN
-70 ATTEEVVGVDISHE
+70 ATTEEVVGIDISHE
-84 AIHVAQASKKPDE
+84 AIHVAQASKKSDE
-97 RWVLDKFSYRF
+97 KWILDKFSYRF
-108 LDKTKI
+108 LDQTKL
-114 KENLLESSDYLVS
+114 KENLLDTPDYLVS

-153 VRVVT
+153 IRVVT

-170 VDTNSLW
+170 VETNSLW

-197 NRDTAKNLMDIL
+197 NRDSAKNLMDIL

-248 RAKTRLLV
+248 RSKTRLLF
-256 KEKNEQEPQ
+256 KESKEIEPQ
-265 SAILEFGLEENYI
+265 SAILEFGLEENYL

-287 ITDIFLRPQEKLIL
+287 ITDIFLRPQEKSIL
-301 QSINENNIS
+301 TSVTENNIP

-336 AKILDI
+336 SKISDI

-349 NYEIFLK
+349 NYEVFMK
-356 MFKNNILNIGLNVL
+356 MFKNNILNIGVNIL

-376 VIPEYNK
+376 TVPEYNK
-383 EKVDI
+383 EKTDI

-446 AIGLVVIYIF
+446 ALGLVALYIF
-456 LTIFSFVRIQ
+456 LTAFSFFRIHY
-466 FNDKKLQ
+466 NDKKLE
-473 QFSSIEAEFNKINAI
+473 QFAAIEAEFIKINAP
-488 YSPINRQ
+488 YSTVNRQ
-495 VNLLKQSSQIGSSLK
+495 VNLLKQSSQIGTTLR

-539 GNLNIKIE
+539 GNLNVKIE

-575 SVSASGQQGL
+575 SVNVAGQQQGL
-585 SAMPS
+585 SAAPS
-590 KAFVILCQVRPS
+590 KAFVILCQVRAS

>member
-1 VCFSIGFLL
+1 M
-10 REDNKNSAV
+10 

-25 KNIRFALFPKSKL
+25 KNVKFALFPKSKIQGV
-38 PDTGGSKS
+38 DGNKS
-46 SSSSVINISKK
+46 ANSSLSDLSKK
-57 FSNFFSNRISKIN
+57 FSDFFSSKISKIN
-70 ATTEEVVGVDISHE
+70 ATTEEVVGIDISHE
-84 AIHVAQASKKPDE
+84 AIHVAQASKKSDE
-97 RWVLDKFSYRF
+97 KWVLDKFSYRF
-108 LDKTKI
+108 LDQTKI
-114 KENLLESSDYLVS
+114 KENLLDTPDYLVS

-153 VRVVT
+153 IRVVT
-158 SPLMTEEELKNA
+158 SPLMSEEELKNA
-170 VDTNSLW
+170 VETNSLW

-197 NRDTAKNLMDIL
+197 KRDTAKNLMDIL

-248 RAKTRLLV
+248 RSKTRLLF
-256 KEKNEQEPQ
+256 KESKEIEPQ
-265 SAILEFGLEENYI
+265 SAILEFGLEENYL

-287 ITDIFLRPQEKLIL
+287 ITDIFLRPQEKSIL
-301 QSINENNIS
+301 QSVSENNIT

-322 QIKQAIADYETKFQ
+322 QIKQAIADYESKFQ
-336 AKILDI
+336 SKISDI

-349 NYEIFLK
+349 NYEVFMK
-356 MFKNNILNIGLNVL
+356 MFKNNILNIGVNIL

-376 VIPEYNK
+376 TIPEYNK
-383 EKVDI
+383 EKIDI

-446 AIGLVVIYIF
+446 ALGLVALYIF
-456 LTIFSFVRIQ
+456 LTAFSFFRIQ
-466 FNDKKLQ
+466 YNDKKLE
-473 QFSSIEAEFNKINAI
+473 QFAAIEAEFIKINAP
-488 YSPINRQ
+488 YSAVNRQ
-495 VNLLKQSSQIGSSLK
+495 VNLLKQSSQIGTTLR
-510 SNQNSSYQ
+510 SNQNTSYQ

-575 SVSASGQQGL
+575 SVNVAGQQQGL
-585 SAMPS
+585 SAAPS
-590 KAFVILCQVRPS
+590 KSFVILCQVRAG

>member
-1 VCFSIGFLL
+1 M
-10 REDNKNSAV
+10 

-25 KNIRFALFPKSKL
+25 KNVKFALFPKSKL
-38 PDTGGSKS
+38 QGVDGNKS
-46 SSSSVINISKK
+46 ANSSLSDLSKK
-57 FSNFFSNRISKIN
+57 FSDFFSSKISKIN
-70 ATTEEVVGVDISHE
+70 ATTEEVVGIDISHE
-84 AIHVAQASKKPDE
+84 AIHVAQASKKSDE
-97 RWVLDKFSYRF
+97 KWILDKFSYRF
-108 LDKTKI
+108 LDQTKI
-114 KENLLESSDYLVS
+114 KENLLDTPDYLVS

-136 NITTKN
+136 SITTKN

-153 VRVVT
+153 IRVVT
-158 SPLMTEEELKNA
+158 SPLMSEEELKNA
-170 VDTNSLW
+170 VETNSLW

-248 RAKTRLLV
+248 RSKTRLLF
-256 KEKNEQEPQ
+256 KESKEIEPQ
-265 SAILEFGLEENYI
+265 SAILEFGLEENYL

-287 ITDIFLRPQEKLIL
+287 ITDIFLRPQEKSIL
-301 QSINENNIS
+301 TSVNENNIP

-322 QIKQAIADYETKFQ
+322 QVKQAIADYETKFQ
-336 AKILDI
+336 SKISDI

-349 NYEIFLK
+349 NYEVFMK
-356 MFKNNILNIGLNVL
+356 MFKNNILNIGVNIL

-376 VIPEYNK
+376 TIPEYNK
-383 EKVDI
+383 EKTDI

-446 AIGLVVIYIF
+446 ALGLVALYIF
-456 LTIFSFVRIQ
+456 LTAFSFFRIQ
-466 FNDKKLQ
+466 YNDKKLE
-473 QFSSIEAEFNKINAI
+473 QFAAIEAEFVKINAP
-488 YSPINRQ
+488 YSAVNRQ
-495 VNLLKQSSQIGSSLK
+495 VNLLKQSSQIGTTLR

-575 SVSASGQQGL
+575 SVNVAGQQQGL
-585 SAMPS
+585 SAAPS